1 VADGLVVYPA
11 MVGSYVQAELPFMAT
26 ENIIMAGVQAGGDR
40 QELHELIRQHSH
52 AAAAEVKN
60 HGRPNDLLDRLRA
73 DDNFAGIDIDALLD
87 PTAFV
92 GRAPEQV
99 DDFLAKEVTPIRA
112 AYKDALGQQSD
123 LRV

>member
-1 VADGLVVYPA
+1 VVYPA

-73 DDNFAGIDIDALLD
+73 DENFAGIDIDGLLD
-87 PTAFV
+87 PIAFV
-92 GRAPEQV
+92 GRAPEQT
-99 DDFLAKEVTPIRA
+99 DEFIAKEVAPIRA
-112 AYKDALGQQSD
+112 AYGDALGEQSD